1 MQERVVPRR
10 LPDWSL
16 SLAVGEKHEQLSNGR
31 SKGQIENP
39 RDPPSRAQGV
49 RHRILHHRGRWL
61 LVLRSSAH
69 MKGGVAKRKETSVS
83 DVTLKY
89 PLWQN
94 HYLQAMAE
102 THPELLKSRISAA
115 EQVVSLRL
123 RQLVSTTDDYEE
135 QIALAAAQKSLK
147 VLKER

>member
-1 MQERVVPRR
+1 
-10 LPDWSL
+10 
-16 SLAVGEKHEQLSNGR
+16 
-31 SKGQIENP
+31 
-39 RDPPSRAQGV
+39 
-49 RHRILHHRGRWL
+49 
-61 LVLRSSAH
+61 
-69 MKGGVAKRKETSVS
+69 VS

-102 THPELLKSRISAA
+102 TRPELLKSKISAA

-123 RQLVSTTDDYEE
+123 RQLTSIADDYEE

>member
-1 MQERVVPRR
+1 M
-10 LPDWSL
+10 
-16 SLAVGEKHEQLSNGR
+16 
-31 SKGQIENP
+31 
-39 RDPPSRAQGV
+39 
-49 RHRILHHRGRWL
+49 
-61 LVLRSSAH
+61 
-69 MKGGVAKRKETSVS
+69 S
-83 DVTLKY
+83 DVPLKY

-102 THPELLKSRISAA
+102 TRPELLKSKISAA

-123 RQLVSTTDDYEE
+123 RQLTSIADDYEE

>member
-1 MQERVVPRR
+1 M
-10 LPDWSL
+10 
-16 SLAVGEKHEQLSNGR
+16 
-31 SKGQIENP
+31 
-39 RDPPSRAQGV
+39 
-49 RHRILHHRGRWL
+49 
-61 LVLRSSAH
+61 
-69 MKGGVAKRKETSVS
+69 S

>member
-1 MQERVVPRR
+1 M
-10 LPDWSL
+10 
-16 SLAVGEKHEQLSNGR
+16 
-31 SKGQIENP
+31 
-39 RDPPSRAQGV
+39 
-49 RHRILHHRGRWL
+49 
-61 LVLRSSAH
+61 
-69 MKGGVAKRKETSVS
+69 S

-102 THPELLKSRISAA
+102 TRPELLKSKISAA

-123 RQLVSTTDDYEE
+123 RQLTSIADDYEE